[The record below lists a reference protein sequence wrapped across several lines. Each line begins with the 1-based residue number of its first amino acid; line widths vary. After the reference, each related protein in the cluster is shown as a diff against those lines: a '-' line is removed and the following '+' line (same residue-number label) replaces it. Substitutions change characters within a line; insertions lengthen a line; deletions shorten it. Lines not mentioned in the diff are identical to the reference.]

1 MNDDFNTPILIAQLF
16 DAVKFIFTVKNG
28 AAKINQE
35 TLDKLKNQLPL
46 FINDVLGLHLNSDST
61 SQQTDTLEKSVAL
74 LITLRD
80 KARANKDFETS
91 DLIRD
96 ALTAMNIQLFDGK
109 EGTTFKVN

>member
-1 MNDDFNTPILIAQLF
+1 LF